1 MKTKTTSVQGGHLHR
16 YIVDGN
22 GNGRTSR
29 VCHPNNP
36 TICHSHNIVNYEVQH
51 AASECYPNCTGVGA
65 PGLGEHIHIID
76 LGKQV
81 IENNNR
87 RLNAT
92 PQHRVYP
99 GPTRMNLG
107 RQTVSRRRRL
117 VTAPTTTTQGSFSI
131 NYGNNTP
138 GANVFNSEMNRAK
151 RALDGEMA
159 GPESSGNTGVPGGSA
174 GPGVSGGSGGSG
186 GNTGGSG
193 GGNYGGGY

>member
-1 MKTKTTSVQGGHLHR
+1 MKTKTTSVQDGHLHR

-36 TICHSHNIVNYEVQH
+36 TICHSHNVVNYEVQH

-76 LGKQV
+76 LGKKI

-99 GPTRMNLG
+99 GPVKMNVG

-117 VTAPTTTTQGSFSI
+117 VTAPTTTTQGNFSI
-131 NYGNNTP
+131 NYNNNNVSPGPSMQGSTP
-138 GANVFNSEMNRAK
+138 PPSSGTPSPNPPASSNQPQMS
-151 RALDGEMA
+151 GENPS
-159 GPESSGNTGVPGGSA
+159 GGNTG
-174 GPGVSGGSGGSG
+174 GGSG
-186 GNTGGSG
+186 GNTGG
-193 GGNYGGGY
+193 GGY

>member
-65 PGLGEHIHIID
+65 PGLGQHIHIID

-131 NYGNNTP
+131 NYGNNTVSP
-138 GANVFNSEMNRAK
+138 GPSMQ
-151 RALDGEMA
+151 GST
-159 GPESSGNTGVPGGSA
+159 PPPSSGTPSPNPPASSNQPQMSGDNPGGGNTGGS
-174 GPGVSGGSGGSG
+174 SG